1 MCPQCEK
8 PLIGSATKGRQGKY
22 YSAYHWDKRGHYF
35 RVTKKEFDKTVDMNI
50 VMDYIKYFLEN
61 MEYLLLE
68 HKDTMLRANTFSIL
82 FDEAPTYDEIN
93 YGPLIQLHL
102 SS

>member
-1 MCPQCEK
+1 
-8 PLIGSATKGRQGKY
+8 
-22 YSAYHWDKRGHYF
+22 
-35 RVTKKEFDKTVDMNI
+35 MNI

-93 YGPLIQLHL
+93 YGPLI
-102 SS
+102 